1 MDQRLAN
8 VLSSVFEIRTEQ
20 VNMGLTRES
29 VSNWDSLTQLDLV
42 VSLEQEF
49 GVILE
54 IEDVA
59 SMTSVESIAGI
70 LRKLGVSLED

>member
-20 VNMGLTRES
+20 VNMGLTKES

-59 SMTSVESIAGI
+59 SMTSVEAIAGI
-70 LRKLGVSLED
+70 LRKLGVTLED